1 MGKKKQNN
9 KLKLRG
15 MNWTQLSLGG
25 TMGAAQRIVRRLTTN
40 VGAVVGSAT
49 GLTLIRVLS
58 SQCANAQEWANLS
71 AVYVQARV
79 IEIRVTL
86 FPYRNPA
93 SGTGFT
99 GNGTDYMVVAGTDR
113 SGALAAPTT
122 IGGVFGLSQPKC
134 FTSNAVVPHVIT
146 AKAIDLEDQEFFAIG
161 TPVAKF
167 AIQVASQMIGVT
179 AAPSVFWQL
188 NEFIVEFKG
197 ANA

>member
-1 MGKKKQNN
+1 MGKKNKNM
-9 KLKLRG
+9 KLKG

-40 VGAVVGSAT
+40 VGAIVSSAT

-58 SQCANAQEWANLS
+58 SQVSNAQEWANLS

-79 IEIRVTL
+79 IEVRVTL

-93 SGTGFT
+93 AGTGFV

-122 IGGVFGLSQPKC
+122 VGGVFGLSQPKC
-134 FTSNAVVPHVIT
+134 FTSNGVIPHVIT
-146 AKAIDLEDQEFFAIG
+146 ARAIDLEDQEFFAIG
-161 TPVAKF
+161 TPVAKY
-167 AIQVASQMIGVT
+167 AIQVAAQMVGVT
-179 AAPSVFWQL
+179 AAASHFWQL
-188 NEFIVEFKG
+188 NEFICEFKG